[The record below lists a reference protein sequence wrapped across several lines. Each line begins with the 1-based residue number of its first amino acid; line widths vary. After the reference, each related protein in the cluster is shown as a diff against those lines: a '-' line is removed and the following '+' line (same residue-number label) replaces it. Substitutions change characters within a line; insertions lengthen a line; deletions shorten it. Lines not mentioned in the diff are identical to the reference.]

1 MTFHPLT
8 LSDREAMQA
17 VTLPSGRRN
26 CNYNF
31 ANLVGWQFWYNTEV
45 CVLENAV
52 VLRYSFDC
60 QRAYMVCTSDDIS
73 LELIEALLDDSNGDL
88 TLIGLE
94 DSQVA
99 QLSIVSSALPLGSAK
114 NFQLSITTESVRN
127 QYDYI
132 YRRTDLATL
141 HGRHLNAKRNH
152 IHRFRAAHPDFEYR
166 PLTPEFFDEC
176 RRLTAIWQ
184 EDKAAIKREQS
195 DACIDSAEREQA
207 RTKFNNNDNENGNET
222 IDAEHRVME
231 TIFSNWDALGM
242 IGGSIFVDGRMV
254 AFTYGSAVTTDTLDV
269 CVEKAD
275 RHVEGAFAII
285 NQQFAEHLPEQYVY
299 LNREEDMG
307 IPGLRQAKLSYHPEI
322 LLTYNVVKVIGN
334 RLWVIERMTSDDAPL
349 TVDWMVRQYGFDRA
363 EVVSWVQ
370 DLHFNWPLSVKAL
383 DENGNVIGLLNM
395 SDYRIEE
402 ETPQIMNEKPELI
415 KSLNSQRYIA
425 VFSFIVAEKYRG
437 TRLNYDMLMSIMPEL
452 KNKFDFIFIPVLHHL
467 KTHQYWQRWG
477 AKEFYRDEDCVY
489 YKLDI

>member
-1 MTFHPLT
+1 MTFHHLS
-8 LSDREAMQA
+8 LSDRKAMQA

-26 CNYNF
+26 CNYTF
-31 ANLVGWQFWYNTEV
+31 ANLVGWQFWYCTEV

-52 VLRYSFDC
+52 VLRYTFEG
-60 QRAYMVCTSDDIS
+60 QRAYMVCTSEELS
-73 LELIEALLDDSNGDL
+73 LELLEALFDDSNGDL

-99 QLSIVSSALPLGSAK
+99 QLQTSFSGRLRHLACPRI
-114 NFQLSITTESVRN
+114 SVEPDRD

-141 HGRHLNAKRNH
+141 HGRHLDAKRNH
-152 IHRFRAAHPDFEYR
+152 IHRFRAEHPDFEYC

-176 RRLTAIWQ
+176 RRLTEIWQ
-184 EDKAAIKREQS
+184 EEKNAS
-195 DACIDSAEREQA
+195 D
-207 RTKFNNNDNENGNET
+207 T
-222 IDAEHRVME
+222 IDVEKQVME

-285 NQQFAEHLPEQYVY
+285 NQQFAEHLPEQYIY

-322 LLTYNVVKVIGN
+322 LLTYNVVHI
-334 RLWVIERMTSDDAPL
+334 T
-349 TVDWMVRQYGFDRA
+349 
-363 EVVSWVQ
+363 
-370 DLHFNWPLSVKAL
+370 
-383 DENGNVIGLLNM
+383 
-395 SDYRIEE
+395 
-402 ETPQIMNEKPELI
+402 
-415 KSLNSQRYIA
+415 
-425 VFSFIVAEKYRG
+425 
-437 TRLNYDMLMSIMPEL
+437 
-452 KNKFDFIFIPVLHHL
+452 KND
-467 KTHQYWQRWG
+467 
-477 AKEFYRDEDCVY
+477 
-489 YKLDI
+489 

>member
-26 CNYNF
+26 CNYTF
-31 ANLVGWQFWYNTEV
+31 ANLVGWKFLFGTEV

-52 VLRYSFDC
+52 VLRYTFDD
-60 QRAYMVCTSDDIS
+60 QRAYMICTSEALS
-73 LELIEALLDDSNGDL
+73 LELMEALFDDSNGDL
-88 TLIGLE
+88 TLRGLE
-94 DSQVA
+94 ESQVA
-99 QLSIVSSALPLGSAK
+99 QLSTLNSK
-114 NFQLSITTESVRN
+114 LSTNVEPVRD

-141 HGRHLNAKRNH
+141 RGKHLDAKRNH
-152 IHRFRAAHPDFEYR
+152 INRFRAEHPDFEYR
-166 PLTPEFFDEC
+166 PLTPECFDEC
-176 RRLTAIWQ
+176 RRLTEIWKEEKKQ
-184 EDKAAIKREQS
+184 NI
-195 DACIDSAEREQA
+195 
-207 RTKFNNNDNENGNET
+207 NDNENRNET

-254 AFTYGSAVTTDTLDV
+254 AFTYGAAVTTDTFDV

-322 LLTYNVVKVIGN
+322 LLTYNEVKVTSH
-334 RLWVIERMTSDDAPL
+334 LSSLTSHLSRMTEDDASL
-349 TVDWMVRQYGFDRA
+349 TVDWMVRQYGFDRT
-363 EVVSWVQ
+363 EVESWVQ
-370 DLHFNWPLSVKAL
+370 NLHFNWPLSVKAL
-383 DENGNVIGLLNM
+383 DEDGHVVGLLNM

-402 ETPQIMNEKPELI
+402 ETPQILKDQPELI
-415 KSLNSQRYIA
+415 KSLNAQRYTA

-452 KNKFDFIFIPVLHHL
+452 KANYDFIFIPVLHRL

-489 YKLDI
+489 YKLDL

>member
-1 MTFHPLT
+1 MTFHPLK

-31 ANLVGWQFWYNTEV
+31 ANLVGWQFWYSTEV

-52 VLRYSFDC
+52 VLRYTFDG
-60 QRAYMVCTSDDIS
+60 QRAYMVCTSEALS
-73 LELIEALLDDSNGDL
+73 PELIEALFDDSNGDL

-99 QLSIVSSALPLGSAK
+99 QLSIFNFPLELARFHK
-114 NFQLSITTESVRN
+114 AERLKELSITTEPVRD

-141 HGRHLNAKRNH
+141 HGRHLDAKRNH
-152 IHRFRAAHPDFEYR
+152 IHRFLGEHPDFEYR
-166 PLTPEFFDEC
+166 PLSPEFFDEC

-207 RTKFNNNDNENGNET
+207 RTEFKGDSDT
-222 IDAEHRVME
+222 ISAEKQVME

-242 IGGSIFVDGRMV
+242 IGGSIFVDGCMV
-254 AFTYGSAVTTDTLDV
+254 AFTYGAAVTADTFDV

-285 NQQFAEHLPEQYVY
+285 NQQFAEHLPEQYIY

-307 IPGLRQAKLSYHPEI
+307 IPGLRQAKLSYRPEI
-322 LLTYNVVKVIGN
+322 LLTYNVVHI
-334 RLWVIERMTSDDAPL
+334 T
-349 TVDWMVRQYGFDRA
+349 
-363 EVVSWVQ
+363 
-370 DLHFNWPLSVKAL
+370 
-383 DENGNVIGLLNM
+383 EN
-395 SDYRIEE
+395 D
-402 ETPQIMNEKPELI
+402 
-415 KSLNSQRYIA
+415 
-425 VFSFIVAEKYRG
+425 
-437 TRLNYDMLMSIMPEL
+437 
-452 KNKFDFIFIPVLHHL
+452 
-467 KTHQYWQRWG
+467 
-477 AKEFYRDEDCVY
+477 
-489 YKLDI
+489 